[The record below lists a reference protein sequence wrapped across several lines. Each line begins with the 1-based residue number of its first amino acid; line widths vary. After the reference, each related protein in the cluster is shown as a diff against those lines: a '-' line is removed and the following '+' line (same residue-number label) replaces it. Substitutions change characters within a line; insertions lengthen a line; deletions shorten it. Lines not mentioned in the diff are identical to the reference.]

1 MLNGKDK
8 PRANSFDEQIFNNI
22 FYKEDENDEIEENQ
36 ILPHIHSALVNH
48 YVKDQMPKDAQFIGD
63 ADALA
68 RLNMTPK
75 TKYPTM
81 YNSVMNPALTSC
93 NNTLGFDDGL

>member
-1 MLNGKDK
+1 
-8 PRANSFDEQIFNNI
+8 
-22 FYKEDENDEIEENQ
+22 
-36 ILPHIHSALVNH
+36 
-48 YVKDQMPKDAQFIGD
+48 MPKDAQFIGD